1 MTSPRSFRNVLLVH
15 GAWHGAWS
23 WAGLQ
28 HHLDLLGVPSH
39 SLDLPGHGISDRPI
53 GDVHDDANAVVDALC
68 AIGPDTVLVGHS
80 YGGAVITQ
88 AAALHPAVAHLVYIA
103 AFALDDG
110 ESVNGFLRT
119 APRHRVELAEI
130 MRPDS
135 DGTITE
141 LDPERAGPLLYPG
154 IDEAQRAAMVARLS
168 PQSISSMTTPIAG
181 SPRASIRSTYVR
193 CLRDRAVHPE
203 HQSIMAARCN
213 STIELDTDH
222 SPFIDDPALV
232 AGLLAEIAAFQ

>member
-1 MTSPRSFRNVLLVH
+1 MTSPRSFRNVLLIH

-53 GDVHDDANAVVDALC
+53 GDVHHDADAVVDALR
-68 AIGPDTVLVGHS
+68 ILGPDTVLAGHS

-110 ESVNGFLRT
+110 ESVNGFLRN
-119 APRHRVELAEI
+119 APRHRVDLAEI
-130 MRPDS
+130 MHPDP

-141 LDPERAGPLLYPG
+141 LDPERAGALLYPG
-154 IDEAQRAAMVARLS
+154 VNDEQRAAMVARLS
-168 PQSISSMTTPIAG
+168 PQSISSMTTPISG
-181 SPRASIRSTYVR
+181 SPRASIPSTYIR

-203 HQSIMAARCN
+203 HQQIMAARCE
-213 STIELDTDH
+213 STIELDADH
-222 SPFIDDPALV
+222 SPFIDDPELV
-232 AGLLAEIAAFQ
+232 AGLLAKIAAFS